1 MTTPSSGYATLDDIS
16 RDVLSN
22 GDRVHGSDPRSKP
35 IEGKVLGQE
44 ISDVIESLIGNIP
57 KSEEGGGLDTV
68 DMDVDS
74 PLNDNG
80 SPEAGPGPSTA
91 AFREANRHLYSDG
104 SLDMNGRFS
113 DGESDDL
120 GPVDEGGQKDDED
133 EGEEGGG
140 EEDEKKEEEEED
152 ESDSQQEQLDEVLKV
167 DRGFY
172 DVLVHDLKECI
183 DEAAWTL
190 DLWKR
195 VFVHEY
201 GWSPEPLLDKY
212 GALIEAAVPAFTAK
226 LDRKVPVTTGQLE
239 LPTSA
244 AFAQVY
250 QELKAWDWDN
260 PTTRKIDFL
269 HNYKQKYGV
278 MANHVLRKYSGLLK
292 QLLPRYAARMN
303 ANIRKTIQNPT
314 SSQMGSKPANRETQE
329 SARETQESAR
339 ETQESAREAQESTN
353 GPALERK
360 VNGVSSNNLQLF
372 HLLVDDLR
380 ARDWSKPGFTQRA
393 WVIDLRKVLG
403 EDQVHR
409 AKIIM
414 GMHAPQ
420 LRRMVPEY
428 ANQMDFNRYH
438 GKARPPPRAGPVNSS
453 ASSIARASPPRS
465 SSSSPKA
472 PRRPR
477 PIVRLPGVQATARTL
492 DSAAN
497 KVSNAPY
504 ARPLE
509 RERTP
514 RPRHP
519 SYVMLPR
526 RDGPLSFPS
535 ALAELDV
542 EVYRHQSANH
552 TVLPQ
557 LAVFSDYLTSQAG
570 SQYKALVTRIR
581 DLGPAIESQLDDMRV
596 VAKDVDRLQAAVRTE
611 WAAFQV
617 SGAMADVVMDV
628 DGERAG
634 RQAWEYKQ
642 AAAVARRSVLLGH
655 RAELDRMREERVK
668 CLAKVR
674 RIDEV
679 VVAAR
684 AKIEA
689 ALMEE

>member
-1 MTTPSSGYATLDDIS
+1 MTTPSSGYATPDDIS
-16 RDVLSN
+16 GNVLSN
-22 GDRVHGSDPRSKP
+22 GDRVHGSDSRSKP
-35 IEGKVLGQE
+35 IEGEVLGQA
-44 ISDVIESLIGNIP
+44 ISDVIESLIANMP
-57 KSEEGGGLDTV
+57 QSEEGGGLDTV

-74 PLNDNG
+74 PLNGADNG
-80 SPEAGPGPSTA
+80 SPEAGPGPSTS
-91 AFREANRHLYSDG
+91 AFREANRHLYSDE

-120 GPVDEGGQKDDED
+120 GPVDEGNQMDEEDEGEEGKEDED
-133 EGEEGGG
+133 EGEE
-140 EEDEKKEEEEED
+140 EEDEDEEEEED
-152 ESDSQQEQLDEVLKV
+152 EDDSEQEQLDEVLKV

-172 DVLVHDLKECI
+172 DLLVHDLKECI

-226 LDRKVPVTTGQLE
+226 LDRKVLVTTSQPE
-239 LPTSA
+239 LPTSE

-278 MANHVLRKYSGLLK
+278 MADSVLLKYSGLLK
-292 QLLPRYAARMN
+292 QLVPSYAARMH
-303 ANIRKTIQNPT
+303 ANIRKTNQNLT
-314 SSQMGSKPANRETQE
+314 SSQMAPKPPNGET
-329 SARETQESAR
+329 
-339 ETQESAREAQESTN
+339 QESTN
-353 GPALERK
+353 GSALERK
-360 VNGVSSNNLQLF
+360 
-372 HLLVDDLR
+372 
-380 ARDWSKPGFTQRA
+380 
-393 WVIDLRKVLG
+393 
-403 EDQVHR
+403 
-409 AKIIM
+409 
-414 GMHAPQ
+414 
-420 LRRMVPEY
+420 
-428 ANQMDFNRYH
+428 
-438 GKARPPPRAGPVNSS
+438 
-453 ASSIARASPPRS
+453 
-465 SSSSPKA
+465 
-472 PRRPR
+472 
-477 PIVRLPGVQATARTL
+477 
-492 DSAAN
+492 
-497 KVSNAPY
+497 
-504 ARPLE
+504 
-509 RERTP
+509 
-514 RPRHP
+514 
-519 SYVMLPR
+519 
-526 RDGPLSFPS
+526 
-535 ALAELDV
+535 
-542 EVYRHQSANH
+542 SANH

-557 LAVFSDYLTSQAG
+557 LPVFSDYLTSQAG

-581 DLGPAIESQLDDMRV
+581 DLGPAIESRLDDMRV
-596 VAKDVDRLQAAVRTE
+596 VAKDVDQLQAAVMSE
-611 WAAFQV
+611 WAALQA

-634 RQAWEYKQ
+634 IQAWEYKQ